1 MNTKA
6 MDLDAATDAEL
17 EAYLASNLQ
26 GMREPCPYDAE
37 GVAYTFRYHIE
48 RPSTCP
54 KCHGLGYVPRRGLEA
69 VLGALQQFGQAIELA
84 VWLDQSDKPQSCVDV
99 YPSQADPSRGFGDT
113 ASDIPHLYSALL
125 RAAAKA
131 VAAREALI
139 AAEEIANA

>member
-17 EAYLASNLQ
+17 EAYLASNLE

-54 KCHGLGYVPRRGLEA
+54 KCHGLGYVPKRGLEA
-69 VLGALQQFGQAIELA
+69 VLDAMDNAGWVCRITAWNYRGTKVVEFWRSELA
-84 VWLDQSDKPQSCVDV
+84 TGFL
-99 YPSQADPSRGFGDT
+99 QAKVSEQGD
-113 ASDIPHLYSALL
+113 LYKALL

-139 AAEEIANA
+139 AAEEPKAG